1 MVEKQQYDSTLI
13 KSTLIIRNRI
23 QAVYL
28 IDGTKI
34 NLIWDETNSP
44 SINIEKTP
52 LYTTSDWF
60 KNELCYN
67 ISRIR

>member
-52 LYTTSDWF
+52 VYTTSD
-60 KNELCYN
+60 
-67 ISRIR
+67 